1 MFTLMIVAKDHLR
14 DMALWKV
21 YFDRHE
27 DIRKAREA
35 LKTPL
40 QQMTEHE
47 GAN

>member
-1 MFTLMIVAKDHLR
+1 MIVAKDHLR
-14 DMALWKV
+14 NMALWKV
-21 YFDRHE
+21 YFDKDD

-35 LKTPL
+35 LKPPL